1 MRKILSMA
9 FMLILLGLLA
19 GCYGAHGTGGGS
31 NPAHYEQGLVDKS
44 AAVVRGM
51 RADPAF
57 RQIDVYLK
65 NARGVLV
72 LPSVIKAGLIYGGQ
86 GGNGVLL
93 AREADGSWSSPA
105 FYTLGGG
112 SIGLQIG
119 VQEAAIVLVFMND
132 KAFKSALDTG
142 LTLGADA
149 TVAAGTEG
157 LTGEVA
163 STHVFKD
170 VYYFAD
176 VGGLFAGVSLEGG
189 VIHVREGLNK
199 TYYGQDLTPRQIV
212 LERKADVPAARALKD
227 ALTVQPKAK

>member
-1 MRKILSMA
+1 MRRMILAALLLLSA
-9 FMLILLGLLA
+9 LGLLA
-19 GCYGAHGTGGGS
+19 GCYGAHNAPTPDS
-31 NPAHYEQGLVDKS
+31 PHYEQGLVDKA

-51 RADPAF
+51 RKDPAF
-57 RQIDVYLK
+57 RHIEVYLK
-65 NARGVLV
+65 NAKGVLV
-72 LPSVIKAGLIYGGQ
+72 LPSVIKAGFIYGGQ

-93 AREADGSWSSPA
+93 ARAADGAWSAPA

-132 KAFKSALDTG
+132 KAFLSAIDTG

-149 TVAAGTEG
+149 TAAAGTAG
-157 LTGEVA
+157 ITGEVA
-163 STHVFKD
+163 TTHAFKD

-189 VIHVREGLNK
+189 VIHVRENMNK
-199 TYYGQDLTPRQIV
+199 AYYGQMLTPRQIV
-212 LERKADVPAARALKD
+212 LERKADARGAIMLKD
-227 ALTVQPKAK
+227 ALTVSAKGK

>member
-1 MRKILSMA
+1 MRRM
-9 FMLILLGLLA
+9 LLA
-19 GCYGAHGTGGGS
+19 IVALAALVSGCYGAHSGGS
-31 NPAHYEQGLVDKS
+31 PESPHYEQGLVDK
-44 AAVVRGM
+44 AAVVVRGM
-51 RADPAF
+51 RQDPGF
-57 RQIDVYLK
+57 RHIDVYLK
-65 NARGVLV
+65 NAKGVLV

-93 AREADGSWSSPA
+93 ARDASGSWSSPA

-132 KAFKSALDTG
+132 KALGAAIDTG

-149 TVAAGTEG
+149 TAAAGTAG
-157 LTGEVA
+157 ITGEVA
-163 STHVFKD
+163 STHSFKD

-189 VIHVREGLNK
+189 VIRVRQGLN
-199 TYYGQDLTPRQIV
+199 TSYYGKSLTPREIV
-212 LERKADVPAARALKD
+212 LDRKVAAPSAQMLKD
-227 ALTVQPKAK
+227 ALTVPAKAK

>member
-1 MRKILSMA
+1 MRRTTCA
-9 FMLILLGLLA
+9 LLALLALALLA
-19 GCYGAHGTGGGS
+19 GCYGGQNFSADS
-31 NPAHYEQGLVDKS
+31 SPHYEQGLVDK
-44 AAVVRGM
+44 AAVVVRGM
-51 RADPAF
+51 RQSPDF
-57 RQIDVYLK
+57 RHIDVYLK
-65 NARGVLV
+65 NAKGVLV

-93 AREADGSWSSPA
+93 ARGADGAWSAPA

-132 KAFKSALDTG
+132 KALRAAIDTG

-149 TVAAGTEG
+149 TAAAGTAG
-157 LTGEVA
+157 ITGEVA
-163 STHVFKD
+163 STHSFKD

-176 VGGLFAGVSLEGG
+176 VGGLFAGISLEGG

-199 TYYGQDLTPRQIV
+199 AYYGKSVTPRQILMEQAV
-212 LERKADVPAARALKD
+212 EAQGAQLLRDSLGVKGK
-227 ALTVQPKAK
+227 

>member
-1 MRKILSMA
+1 MRKIMLAVLSL
-9 FMLILLGLLA
+9 FLLGLLA
-19 GCYGAHGTGGGS
+19 GCYGVHNAS
-31 NPAHYEQGLVDKS
+31 SPNPAHYEQGLVDKS
-44 AAVVRGM
+44 AAVVRSM
-51 RADPAF
+51 RADPSF

-72 LPSVIKAGLIYGGQ
+72 LPSVIKAGFIYGGQ

-132 KAFKSALDTG
+132 KAFKSAIDTG

-189 VIHVREGLNK
+189 VIHERDGLNK
-199 TYYGQDLTPRQIV
+199 TYYGQALTPRQIV
-212 LERKADVPAARALKD
+212 LERKADVPDARGLKD
-227 ALTVQPKAK
+227 ALTTSAKGK

>member
-1 MRKILSMA
+1 MRR
-9 FMLILLGLLA
+9 ILLTVTTLLVLVLLS
-19 GCYGAHGTGGGS
+19 GCYGAHSGSGG

-44 AAVVRGM
+44 AAVVRAM

-65 NARGVLV
+65 NARGVLI

-93 AREADGSWSSPA
+93 GRDASGSWSSPA

-132 KAFKSALDTG
+132 KAFKSAIDTG

-149 TVAAGTEG
+149 TVAAGSEG

-163 STHVFKD
+163 STHAFKD

-189 VIHVREGLNK
+189 VLHTREGLNK
-199 TYYGQDLTPRQIV
+199 TYYGQTLTPRQIV
-212 LERKADVPAARALKD
+212 LERKADVPAAQGLKNAL
-227 ALTVQPKAK
+227 VVPAKGG

>member
-1 MRKILSMA
+1 
-9 FMLILLGLLA
+9 
-19 GCYGAHGTGGGS
+19 
-31 NPAHYEQGLVDKS
+31 VDKS

-51 RADPAF
+51 RADPSF

-65 NARGVLV
+65 NARGVLI

-93 AREADGSWSSPA
+93 ARDADGSWSSPA

-199 TYYGQDLTPRQIV
+199 TYYGQALTSRQIV
-212 LERKADVPAARALKD
+212 LERKADAPAAKPLKD
-227 ALTVQPKAK
+227 ALIVLPKAK

>member
-1 MRKILSMA
+1 MR
-9 FMLILLGLLA
+9 
-19 GCYGAHGTGGGS
+19 
-31 NPAHYEQGLVDKS
+31 V
-44 AAVVRGM
+44 
-51 RADPAF
+51 DPAF

-93 AREADGSWSSPA
+93 ARDAATGSWSSPA

-132 KAFKSALDTG
+132 KAFKSAIDTG

-149 TVAAGTEG
+149 TVAAGSDG

-163 STHVFKD
+163 STHAFKD

-189 VIHVREGLNK
+189 VIHTREGLNK
-199 TYYGQDLTPRQIV
+199 TYYGQTLTPRQIV
-212 LERKADVPAARALKD
+212 LERKADVPAAQSLKD
-227 ALTVQPKAK
+227 ALTVTAKGD

>member
-1 MRKILSMA
+1 MRRMILVVFA
-9 FMLILLGLLA
+9 VGALLT
-19 GCYGAHGTGGGS
+19 GCYGAHSATS
-31 NPAHYEQGLVDKS
+31 PEPSHYEQGLVDK
-44 AAVVRGM
+44 AAVVVRGM
-51 RADPAF
+51 RQDPKF
-57 RQIDVYLK
+57 QHIEVYLRHAK
-65 NARGVLV
+65 GVLV
-72 LPSVIKAGLIYGGQ
+72 LPSVIKAGFIYGGQ

-93 AREADGSWSSPA
+93 ARGAGGAWSSPA

-149 TVAAGTEG
+149 TAAAGTEG
-157 LTGEVA
+157 ITGEVA
-163 STHVFKD
+163 STHAFKD

-176 VGGLFAGVSLEGG
+176 VGGLFAGLSLEGG

-199 TYYGQDLTPRQIV
+199 AYYGQIYTPRQIV
-212 LERKADVPAARALKD
+212 LEHKVEARGAAMLKE
-227 ALTVQPKAK
+227 ALTVPAKDK

>member
-1 MRKILSMA
+1 MRKTLLAVLS
-9 FMLILLGLLA
+9 LLLLGLLP
-19 GCYGAHGTGGGS
+19 GCYGAHNAS
-31 NPAHYEQGLVDKS
+31 SPEPAFYEQGLVDK
-44 AAVVRGM
+44 AAGVVRGM

-65 NARGVLV
+65 NARGVMV

-132 KAFKSALDTG
+132 KAFKAAIDTG

-189 VIHVREGLNK
+189 VIHERDGLNK
-199 TYYGQDLTPRQIV
+199 NYYGQTLTPRQIV

-227 ALTVQPKAK
+227 SLTIQAKGK

>member
-1 MRKILSMA
+1 MRTFAAALLS
-9 FMLILLGLLA
+9 LLLLGLLP
-19 GCYGAHGTGGGS
+19 GCYGAYGGGAE

-44 AAVVRGM
+44 AAVVRAM
-51 RADPAF
+51 RSSPSF
-57 RQIDVYLK
+57 RHIEVYLK
-65 NARGVLV
+65 SARGVLI
-72 LPSVIKAGLIYGGQ
+72 LPSVIKAGFIYGGQ

-93 AREADGSWSSPA
+93 ARAADGSWSSPA

-132 KAFKSALDTG
+132 KALKAAIDTG

-149 TVAAGTEG
+149 TVAAGAEG

-163 STHVFKD
+163 STHAFKD

-176 VGGLFAGVSLEGG
+176 VGGLFAGISLEGG
-189 VIHVREGLNK
+189 VVHVREGLNT
-199 TYYGQDLTPRQIV
+199 TYYGQSLSPRQIV
-212 LERKADVPAARALKD
+212 LERRADVPAARLLKD
-227 ALTVQPKAK
+227 ALTVSAKGK

>member
-1 MRKILSMA
+1 MRRTLLAASLLLA
-9 FMLILLGLLA
+9 LGLLSA
-19 GCYGAHGTGGGS
+19 CYGAH
-31 NPAHYEQGLVDKS
+31 NQPASDSPRYEQGLVDKA

-51 RADPAF
+51 RQDPAF
-57 RQIDVYLK
+57 KHIEVYLR
-65 NARGVLV
+65 NAKGALV

-93 AREADGSWSSPA
+93 ARAADGSWSAPA

-132 KAFKSALDTG
+132 KAFKAALDTG

-149 TVAAGTEG
+149 TAAAGTEG
-157 LTGEVA
+157 VTGEVA
-163 STHVFKD
+163 STHIFKD

-189 VIHVREGLNK
+189 VIHVRENMNK
-199 TYYGQDLTPRQIV
+199 NYYGQTLSPRQIV
-212 LERKADVPAARALKD
+212 LERKADARGAALLKD
-227 ALTVQPKAK
+227 ALTVPAKGK

>member
-1 MRKILSMA
+1 MRKA
-9 FMLILLGLLA
+9 LLVLTLLLLAGGLA
-19 GCYGAHGTGGGS
+19 GCYGAHSVGES
-31 NPAHYEQGLVDKS
+31 NPAHYEQGLVDK
-44 AAVVRGM
+44 ATATVRSM
-51 RADPAF
+51 RTDPAF
-57 RQIDVYLK
+57 RNIEVYLRH
-65 NARGVLV
+65 ARGVLV

-93 AREADGSWSSPA
+93 SRSSGGVWSSPA

-132 KAFKSALDTG
+132 KALNSAIDTG

-189 VIHVREGLNK
+189 VIHVRDGLNR
-199 TYYGQDLTPRQIV
+199 TYYGQSLSPRQIL
-212 LERKADVPAARALKD
+212 LERRVDAPNARQLKE
-227 ALTVQPKAK
+227 ALTVPPVQGR

>member
-1 MRKILSMA
+1 MHKILLTVST
-9 FMLILLGLLA
+9 LLVLGLLA
-19 GCYGAHGTGGGS
+19 GCYGAHSGDGG

-44 AAVVRGM
+44 AAVVRAM

-65 NARGVLV
+65 NARGVLI
-72 LPSVIKAGLIYGGQ
+72 LPSVIKAGFIYGGQ

-93 AREADGSWSSPA
+93 ARDGNGGWSSPA

-132 KAFKSALDTG
+132 KAFKAAIDTG

-149 TVAAGTEG
+149 TVAAGSEG

-163 STHVFKD
+163 STHAFKD

-176 VGGLFAGVSLEGG
+176 VGGLFVGVSLEGG
-189 VIHVREGLNK
+189 VVHVREGLNK
-199 TYYGQDLTPRQIV
+199 TYYGQTLTPRQIV
-212 LERKADVPAARALKD
+212 LERKADVPAAQALKD
-227 ALTVQPKAK
+227 ALVVPAKGK

>member
-1 MRKILSMA
+1 MRKVLLAVSA
-9 FMLILLGLLA
+9 FLMLGALA
-19 GCYGAHGTGGGS
+19 GCYGAHSAAET
-31 NPAHYEQGLVDKS
+31 NPAHYEQGLVDK
-44 AAVVRGM
+44 AAATVRGM
-51 RADPAF
+51 RSDPAF
-57 RQIDVYLK
+57 RNIEVYLRH
-65 NARGVLV
+65 ARGVLI

-93 AREADGSWSSPA
+93 SREADGSWSSPA

-132 KAFKSALDTG
+132 KSFRAAIDTG

-163 STHVFKD
+163 STHAFKD

-176 VGGLFAGVSLEGG
+176 VDGLFAGASLEGG
-189 VIHVREGLNK
+189 VIHVREGMNR
-199 TYYGQDLTPRQIV
+199 TFYGRLLSPREIV
-212 LERKADVPAARALKD
+212 LERKVDAPAARPLKE
-227 ALTVQPKAK
+227 ALTVQARAK

>member
-1 MRKILSMA
+1 MRKILLAVLTLS
-9 FMLILLGLLA
+9 LLGLLA
-19 GCYGAHGTGGGS
+19 GCYGAHNAS
-31 NPAHYEQGLVDKS
+31 SPAPAHYEQGLVDKS

-51 RADPAF
+51 RADPSF

-65 NARGVLV
+65 NARGVLI

-93 AREADGSWSSPA
+93 ARDADGSWSSPA

-199 TYYGQDLTPRQIV
+199 TYYGQALTSRQIV
-212 LERKADVPAARALKD
+212 LERKADAPAARPLKD
-227 ALTVQPKAK
+227 ALTVLPKAK